1 VTTRREARRTA
12 LDILYQAD
20 ITDAQADVVLA
31 DWREAGRTVTPFA
44 EELVEGVRT
53 HLPEIDPLL
62 EEHSEGWTVAR
73 MATLDRTIMRIA
85 VFELMYR
92 SDIPTSV
99 AISEAVEAATEL
111 SSDESRRYVNG
122 ILGRIAREL
131 GRPETGQETV
141 RETEQ
146 GTEQED
152 QVATEVDA
160 D

>member
-1 VTTRREARRTA
+1 MTTRREARRTA

-20 ITDAQADVVLA
+20 ITDAPADEVLA
-31 DWREAGRTVTPFA
+31 GWRDAGRTVTPFA
-44 EELVEGVRT
+44 EELVEGVRE

-73 MATLDRTIMRIA
+73 MATLDRTIMRVA
-85 VFELMYR
+85 VFELMHR
-92 SDIPTSV
+92 TDIPTSV

-122 ILGRIAREL
+122 ILGRIAREV
-131 GRPETGQETV
+131 GRPESEPGSAV
-141 RETEQ
+141 ETE
-146 GTEQED
+146 
-152 QVATEVDA
+152 A

>member
-12 LDILYQAD
+12 LDILYQSD
-20 ITDAQADVVLA
+20 ITNAPPDTVLA
-31 DWREAGRTVTPFA
+31 DWREAGRTVTAFA
-44 EELVEGVRT
+44 EELVDGVQE

-73 MATLDRTIMRIA
+73 MATLDRTIMRVA
-85 VFELMYR
+85 VFELMHR
-92 SDIPTSV
+92 PDIPTSV

-131 GRPETGQETV
+131 GRPT
-141 RETEQ
+141 
-146 GTEQED
+146 
-152 QVATEVDA
+152 TEVDVEA